1 MSMLLHAAHSHI
13 PYALSDSVFDLK
25 EKLQLLTDVPFER
38 QKILGLVRGK
48 LPEDEATMYA

>member
-1 MSMLLHAAHSHI
+1 MLLHAALSHI